1 MLAVTPGIQIIYQVL
16 NARSNLTVQNAE
28 CKAKHTVS
36 SSELEERLLLWTR
49 QCQDY
54 KLSIITGE
62 TIQAKAA
69 KIRYDLVRSG
79 DSKDTVKLQELMF
92 FHGWVFQIPEASRSE
107 AEVLA
112 WIGGI
117 CESE

>member
-1 MLAVTPGIQIIYQVL
+1 MIFWILNTPSNVTER
-16 NARSNLTVQNAE
+16 NSKFETKNTA
-28 CKAKHTVS
+28 S

-92 FHGWVFQIPEASRSE
+92 FHGWVFQIPEASRSDVE
-107 AEVLA
+107 ALA
-112 WIGGI
+112 WRGGI
-117 CESE
+117 CDSE